1 MPTASTFAGSRD
13 LVFAAQDAGR
23 IFGFAVGAGVW
34 FGFLMASRVVVFA
47 AHGVWCF

>member
-1 MPTASTFAGSRD
+1 MQRKM
-13 LVFAAQDAGR
+13 LVGF
-23 IFGFAVGAGVW
+23 FGFAVGAGVC